1 MVSVLPSSRMSGVSP
16 AMPNTP
22 SAAPAP
28 TAVKKLVEA
37 KREAAGASPLPSL
50 RLMMLPA
57 PCPSIKPMAWMTAI
71 RLDTT
76 PTAPDALVEIW
87 PTKKV
92 SARL

>member
-1 MVSVLPSSRMSGVSP
+1 MLPSSRISGVRP
-16 AMPNTP
+16 ATP
-22 SAAPAP
+22 PAARTAPAP

-37 KREAAGASPLPSL
+37 KREAVWASPLPRL
-50 RLMMLPA
+50 RLMTLPA
-57 PCPSIKPMAWMTAI
+57 PWPSMKPMAWMTAI